1 MKFKGAWTILKKE
14 MEFLGMTFD
23 QLCDF
28 IERNPHAQ
36 NQKTLEAYKVYK
48 KIHEEQFLYKLG
60 ETVND

>member
-1 MKFKGAWTILKKE
+1 MIPVS
-14 MEFLGMTFD
+14 FD

-28 IERNPHAQ
+28 IERNPYAQ